1 MLYDLDPVPEDNTK
15 KPEVKDYVD
24 VKKQA
29 AKHGH
34 LNPAT
39 RVCLPHL
46 LNRYFISPDM
56 VIISVQCSVCRG
68 LWKRHH
74 IAGSIHRKTLLSN
87 GHIIFLYVALVSY
100 SFDKKSWFTRLGKMA
115 NGRI

>member
-1 MLYDLDPVPEDNTK
+1 MKGLEQCYDLDPVPEDNTR

-34 LNPAT
+34 LNPDA

-46 LNRYFISPDM
+46 LNWYFISPDM

-74 IAGSIHRKTLLSN
+74 IAGKA
-87 GHIIFLYVALVSY
+87 Y
-100 SFDKKSWFTRLGKMA
+100 M
-115 NGRI
+115 GRFC

>member
-1 MLYDLDPVPEDNTK
+1 MPYDLDPVPDDNTR

-29 AKHGH
+29 AKLRH

-39 RVCLPHL
+39 RVRLPHL
-46 LNRYFISPDM
+46 LNRYLISPDI

-74 IAGSIHRKTLLSN
+74 IAGKAYI
-87 GHIIFLYVALVSY
+87 
-100 SFDKKSWFTRLGKMA
+100 
-115 NGRI
+115 GRFC